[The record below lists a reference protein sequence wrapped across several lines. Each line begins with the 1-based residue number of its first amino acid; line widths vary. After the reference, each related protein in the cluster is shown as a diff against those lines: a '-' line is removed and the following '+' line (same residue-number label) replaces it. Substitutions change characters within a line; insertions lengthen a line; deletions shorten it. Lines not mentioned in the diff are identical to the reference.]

1 MWIYIHSFSN
11 SVRTAVAGY
20 CDIVN
25 FEINSHTIMIYD
37 LFSRS
42 DFYYSKFQVRNMI
55 VWFLGFVWFF
65 WNINLFFYSLKRLRQ
80 FFSMLVSWHY
90 KNIKS
95 GLFNQ
100 IKGRYIIIGGRFFL
114 ILGSNMWGLFPYIF
128 GLTTQMV
135 LTFTASW
142 ILWLRMMYSRI
153 EFGFIKFFANFTPRG
168 APNYLAPIL
177 AIIEIVSN
185 IIRPLTLSLRLRINI
200 TTGHVFISLMG
211 VRRKILL
218 AVIILMWG
226 YILFEVGIGFIQGFV
241 FSLLVR
247 QYLGEHV

>member
-1 MWIYIHSFSN
+1 M
-11 SVRTAVAGY
+11 RTAVAGY

-25 FEINSHTIMIYD
+25 FEGNSHTKMIYD

-42 DFYYSKFQVRNMI
+42 DFYYSNFQIMNLL
-55 VWFLGFVWFF
+55 VWFLGFIWIF
-65 WNINLFFYSLKRLRQ
+65 WNIKLFFYSLNRISQ
-80 FFSMLVSWHY
+80 FFSRLISWHY
-90 KNIKS
+90 EKIKAAR
-95 GLFNQ
+95 FDQ
-100 IKGRYIIIGGRFFL
+100 IKGRYIIIGGRFLL

-142 ILWLRMMYSRI
+142 ILWLRIIYSRL
-153 EFGFIKFFANFTPRG
+153 EFSILKFFANFTPTG

-177 AIIEIVSN
+177 SIIEIVRS
-185 IIRPLTLSLRLRINI
+185 IIRPLTLSLRLSIKI
-200 TTGHVFISLMG
+200 TTGHVFIRLMG
-211 VRRKILL
+211 VSRNVLFI
-218 AVIILMWG
+218 VVILMWG
-226 YILFEVGIGFIQGFV
+226 YMLFEVGIGFIQGFV

>member
-1 MWIYIHSFSN
+1 
-11 SVRTAVAGY
+11 
-20 CDIVN
+20 
-25 FEINSHTIMIYD
+25 MIYD

-42 DFYYSKFQVRNMI
+42 DFYYSKFQVMNII
-55 VWFLGFVWFF
+55 VWFLGFIWFF
-65 WNINLFFYSLKRLRQ
+65 WNINLFFYRLNRLGQ
-80 FFSMLVSWHY
+80 FFSTLISWHY
-90 KNIKS
+90 ENVKAAC
-95 GLFNQ
+95 FDQ
-100 IKGRYIIIGGRFFL
+100 IKGSYIIIGGRFML
-114 ILGSNMWGLFPYIF
+114 ILGRNMWGLFPYIF

-142 ILWLRMMYSRI
+142 ILWLRIMYSSI
-153 EFGFIKFFANFTPRG
+153 EFSFFKFFANFTPTG

-177 AIIEIVSN
+177 SVIEIVRR

-200 TTGHVFISLMG
+200 TTGHVFIRLMG
-211 VRRKILL
+211 VSRNILL

-226 YILFEVGIGFIQGFV
+226 YMLFEVGIGFIQGFV